1 MKVGFIGLG
10 HMGKHMA
17 AAVLRAGYELTI
29 HDIRPEAAEDPLL
42 AGARWAD
49 TPRATAA
56 ASDVLITSLP
66 GPEQVDAVV
75 LGPDGVLSGLRPGTF
90 YIDMSTSTPGEM
102 RKIADAAA
110 GRSVQTVDAPVAGG
124 MRGARN
130 ATLTIMAGGTEE
142 AYQACLPVLRAMGE
156 KIFLVGGV
164 GAGHVAKLVNNMMT
178 IINGLTA
185 MEAMVVGAKA
195 GLDVERL
202 LEVVEAGTGSSFSLN
217 VLRYVIFRG
226 NFDPAK
232 FALSLAAKDLRIAVE
247 YAEELG
253 VQMSVV
259 PHAAEAL
266 AEAMQ
271 RGLGDRDWSSYITLI
286 EESAGVEVRTS

>member
-1 MKVGFIGLG
+1 VKVGFIGLG

-29 HDIRPEAAEDPLL
+29 HDIRPETADDSLL
-42 AGARWAD
+42 AGARWAE
-49 TPRATAA
+49 TPRAAAA

-110 GRSVQTVDAPVAGG
+110 ERSVQTVDAPVAGG

-130 ATLTIMAGGTEE
+130 ATLTIMAGGPEE
-142 AYQACLPVLRAMGE
+142 AYQACLPVLRAMGD

-164 GAGHVAKLVNNMMT
+164 GAGHTAKLVNNMMT

-217 VLRYVIFRG
+217 VLRYVIFQG

-247 YAEELG
+247 YANELG